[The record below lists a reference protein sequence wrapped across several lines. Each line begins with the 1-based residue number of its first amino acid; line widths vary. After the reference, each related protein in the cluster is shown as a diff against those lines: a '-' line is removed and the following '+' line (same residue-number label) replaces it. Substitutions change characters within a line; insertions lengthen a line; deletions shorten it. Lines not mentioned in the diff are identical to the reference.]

1 MTAPDTGTRSRTLHP
16 TQPTPRIEPLPVASM
31 RPEWLATL
39 ARIPGA
45 GLKGDGFPRHV
56 LGMLIHSP
64 ETVGSFLEYW
74 VTGKERMA
82 LSVREQE
89 LVILRM
95 ACLFGSNY
103 VWQHHVPVGR
113 EFGIVDD
120 ELEAVR
126 TARFDHFGPREQAL
140 LALTDE
146 LMEER
151 TISAGAWATH
161 ATRLT
166 TVDLVDLIGL
176 VSQYVLFALMNN
188 AMQVQLEATL
198 GPVPAL
204 DEALGDAAD
213 HRPAATDAP

>member
-1 MTAPDTGTRSRTLHP
+1 MHAPDTGTRNRTLHP
-16 TQPTPRIEPLPVASM
+16 TEPAPRVEPLPVEAM
-31 RPEWLATL
+31 RPEWLETL
-39 ARIPGA
+39 GRIPGA
-45 GLKGDGFPRHV
+45 GLKGDGFPRNV
-56 LGMLIHSP
+56 LGMLIQSP
-64 ETVGSFLEYW
+64 ETVGSFLEWW

-126 TARFDHFGPREQAL
+126 TAHFDHFGPRERAL

-151 TISAGAWATH
+151 TISAATWAAH
-161 ATRLT
+161 ATQLS

-176 VSQYVLFALMNN
+176 VAQYVLFALMNN
-188 AMQVQLEATL
+188 AMQVQIEATL
-198 GPVPAL
+198 GAVPAL
-204 DEALGDAAD
+204 DDPLDGTAG
-213 HRPAATDAP
+213 